1 MMSDIQDKLPLF
13 LEAIRQA
20 AEESCRKT
28 EEETVAYTHTR
39 MQEAEREMHD
49 RHEVQYQ
56 RAIGQV
62 KQQTDIELSAY
73 RAASRH
79 RLTGLRDAY
88 EQKVFEDA
96 ARAVAA
102 FTATP
107 AYGTLLERSAARLG
121 ALLPVGT
128 ADAVVY
134 LRPADKDY
142 APRVQAAFGCPCRV
156 EYDETNTLGGLRME
170 SAAAALRA
178 DDTLTTRLE
187 QEKPRFREQA
197 GLTVL

>member
-1 MMSDIQDKLPLF
+1 MNDIQDKLPLF

-20 AEESCRKT
+20 AEESCRAK
-28 EEETVAYTHTR
+28 EQETAAYTHTR
-39 MQEAEREMHD
+39 MQEAEKEMHD
-49 RHEVQYQ
+49 RHEVLYQ

-62 KQQTDIELSAY
+62 KQQTDVELSAY
-73 RAASRH
+73 RSASRR
-79 RLTGLRDAY
+79 RLVGLRDAY

-107 AYGTLLERSAARLG
+107 G
-121 ALLPVGT
+121 ALLPAGVT
-128 ADAVVY
+128 DAVVY
-134 LRPADKDY
+134 LRPAD
-142 APRVQAAFGCPCRV
+142 AAFAGRVQAAFGCPCRV

-170 SAAAALRA
+170 STAASLRA
-178 DDTLTTRLE
+178 DDTLAARLE

-197 GLTVL
+197 GLAVL

>member
-1 MMSDIQDKLPLF
+1 M
-13 LEAIRQA
+13 
-20 AEESCRKT
+20 
-28 EEETVAYTHTR
+28 
-39 MQEAEREMHD
+39 
-49 RHEVQYQ
+49 
-56 RAIGQV
+56 
-62 KQQTDIELSAY
+62 
-73 RAASRH
+73 
-79 RLTGLRDAY
+79 
-88 EQKVFEDA
+88 
-96 ARAVAA
+96 
-102 FTATP
+102 
-107 AYGTLLERSAARLG
+107 

-170 SAAAALRA
+170 SRMAALRA
-178 DDTLTTRLE
+178 DDTLATRLE

>member
-1 MMSDIQDKLPLF
+1 MSDIQDKLPLF

-20 AEESCRKT
+20 AEESCREK
-28 EEETVAYTHTR
+28 EQETAAYTRTR

-62 KQQTDIELSAY
+62 KQQTDTELSAY

-96 ARAVAA
+96 ARAVAT

-107 AYGTLLERSAARLG
+107 EYGVLLEKSAARLG
-121 ALLPVGT
+121 ALLPAET
-128 ADAVVY
+128 TDAVVY
-134 LRPADKDY
+134 LRPADATY
-142 APRVQAAFGCPCRV
+142 AARVQAAFGRPCRV
-156 EYDETNTLGGLRME
+156 ETEESNALGGLRME
-170 SAAAALRA
+170 SRTASLRV
-178 DDTLTTRLE
+178 DDTLATRLE

-197 GLTVL
+197 ELTVL